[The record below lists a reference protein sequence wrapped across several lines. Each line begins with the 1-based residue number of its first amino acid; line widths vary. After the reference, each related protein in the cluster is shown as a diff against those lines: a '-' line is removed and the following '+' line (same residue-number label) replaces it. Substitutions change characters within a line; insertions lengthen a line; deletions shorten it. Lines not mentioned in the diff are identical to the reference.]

1 MAQGSGK
8 LESGKIGIGRNI
20 ISMATYKSEEKVI
33 GCPAE
38 KVFDKVNDLEGLG
51 RLLANLPA
59 DKVPEDKRAMLEGL
73 KVTADSISI
82 PAGPVGAITLVKSR
96 SERPEFIEM
105 TGQNS
110 PVPMSL
116 SLRIRP
122 LDGGRSAVT
131 AEIDLNIPPLLK
143 PMVSGPIQKMIS
155 QFGDVLG
162 SFDFG

>member
-1 MAQGSGK
+1 MAVF
-8 LESGKIGIGRNI
+8 
-20 ISMATYKSEEKVI
+20 KSEEKI
-33 GCPAE
+33 LEYPAE

-51 RLLANLPA
+51 KLLADLPA
-59 DKVPEDKRAMLEGL
+59 DRIPEDKREMLQGL
-73 KVTADSISI
+73 KVTSDSISI

-105 TGQNS
+105 VGSGS
-110 PVPMSL
+110 PVPLAL

-122 LDGGRSAVT
+122 LEGNRSAVV

-162 SFDFG
+162 AFNFG